1 MLHAL
6 CVPAV
11 VFTHVGTT
19 PRLRDSVTAR
29 PRDPYRPNTWPSS
42 LITALT
48 FCGRSAATSDQLLA
62 SSGLRML
69 KVLLVLAL
77 QLPVVESA
85 PSINLQVTNAA
96 WLGSGLALGL
106 VGLGLEVG
114 VRIGLG

>member
-11 VFTHVGTT
+11 VFTHVGAT
-19 PRLRDSVTAR
+19 PRLRNSATPQPLTRTAS
-29 PRDPYRPNTWPSS
+29 PWPSS
-42 LITALT
+42 LIIALM